1 MLRGSLLIS
10 RNPAIAR
17 VMKIALIAVDWGTSN
32 RRAFALDGAGC
43 VLAEKSD
50 GQGMLALK
58 PSEYDASFRK
68 FAGDWLDCGPAV
80 LVCGMAG
87 SRVGWIE
94 APYLACPADPKGL
107 ARALARAPSEL
118 AVHIVPGVSF
128 DGPGEPDVMRGEET
142 KVLGLGLDRG
152 VVLSPGTH
160 PKWIFIEGGCIAHF
174 RTYMTGELFNTL
186 QGGGTLAQLM
196 AEGPLEAEAFAQGV
210 ERAKAG
216 TDLLHSLFGVRTLG
230 LFGRLK
236 GAQLRSYLSGLLIG
250 TEIADAL
257 QHAPGLSR
265 VTAIG
270 SRELVHH
277 YMMASSHFGLEIEPV
292 AAEALVPAAL
302 WRIAL
307 DAGLV
312 TQRKV

>member
-1 MLRGSLLIS
+1 ME
-10 RNPAIAR
+10 
-17 VMKIALIAVDWGTSN
+17 IALIAADWGTSN
-32 RRAFALDGAGC
+32 RRAFALDGAGR
-43 VLAEKSD
+43 VVAEKSD

-58 PSEYDASFRK
+58 PSEYDASFCA
-68 FAGDWLDCGPAV
+68 FAGDWLTGRPPV
-80 LVCGMAG
+80 LICGMAG
-87 SRVGWIE
+87 SRMGWIE

-107 ARALARAPSEL
+107 ARALIRAPSEL
-118 AVHIVPGVSF
+118 SVHIVPGVSF
-128 DGPGEPDVMRGEET
+128 DGAGEPDVMRGEET

-160 PKWIFIEGGCIAHF
+160 PKWIFVEDGRIAHF
-174 RTYMTGELFNTL
+174 RTYMTGEMFNTF

-196 AEGPLEAEAFAQGV
+196 ADGPFAAQAFAQGV

-216 TDLLHSLFGVRTLG
+216 ADLLHSLFGVRTLG
-230 LFGRLK
+230 LFGKLE

-250 TEIADAL
+250 TEIVDAL
-257 QHAPGLSR
+257 QHAPGVSR

-270 SRELVHH
+270 SRELIHH
-277 YMMASSHFGLEIEPV
+277 YKMASSHFGLKIEPV

-302 WRIAL
+302 WRMAL

-312 TQRKV
+312 EQRKV

>member
-1 MLRGSLLIS
+1 M
-10 RNPAIAR
+10 N
-17 VMKIALIAVDWGTSN
+17 IALIAADWGTSN
-32 RRAFALDGAGC
+32 RRAFALDAQGR

-58 PSEYDASFRK
+58 PAEYDASYRA
-68 FAGDWLDCGPAV
+68 FAGDWQEGQPPTII
-80 LVCGMAG
+80 CGMAG
-87 SRVGWIE
+87 SRLGWIE
-94 APYLACPADPKGL
+94 APYLTCPADPKGL
-107 ARALARAPSEL
+107 AGALVRAPSDL
-118 AVHIVPGVSF
+118 PVYMVPGVSF
-128 DGPGEPDVMRGEET
+128 DGAGEPDVMRGEET

-160 PKWIFIEGGCIAHF
+160 PKWIFVEDGRIAHF
-174 RTYMTGELFNTL
+174 RTYMTGEMFNTL
-186 QGGGTLAQLM
+186 QSGGTLAQLM
-196 AEGPLEAEAFAQGV
+196 AEGPFEAQAFAQGV

-216 TDLLHSLFGVRTLG
+216 ADLLHSLFGVRTLG
-230 LFGRLK
+230 LFGRLE
-236 GAQLRSYLSGLLIG
+236 GASLRSYLSGLLIG

-257 QHAPGLSR
+257 IHAPGVAR

-270 SRELVHH
+270 SRELIHH
-277 YMMASSHFGLEIEPV
+277 YTVASRHFGLEIDPV

-312 TQRKV
+312 TKKEV